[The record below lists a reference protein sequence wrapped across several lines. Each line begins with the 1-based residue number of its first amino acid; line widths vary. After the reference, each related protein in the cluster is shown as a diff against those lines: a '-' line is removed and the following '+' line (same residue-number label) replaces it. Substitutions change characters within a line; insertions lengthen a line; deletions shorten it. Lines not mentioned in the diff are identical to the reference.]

1 MATTTISTFTALG
14 GKLVTDDD
22 LDGANP
28 SNNATG
34 ATSGRIYVVQI
45 DNTGNTV
52 ASYLKIIDASS
63 ATPATTTVN
72 GVGTPHL
79 MFLAPAGKTISYI
92 IPDGHAFTAGVSMWC
107 TTTAVVGNQTEPGSD
122 VTVTL
127 ICS

>member
-22 LDGANP
+22 VGG
-28 SNNATG
+28 SNASDNVTG

-45 DNTGNTV
+45 DNTGNTTS
-52 ASYLKIIDASS
+52 SYLKIRDEAS
-63 ATPATTTVN
+63 ATPSTSTAN
-72 GVGTPHL
+72 GAGTPHL
-79 MFLAPAGKTISYI
+79 MFVAPAGKTISYV

-107 TTTAVVGNQTEPGSD
+107 TTTAVVGNQTDPTSN

>member
-63 ATPATTTVN
+63 ATPSTTTVN

-79 MFLAPAGKTISYI
+79 MFLAPAGKTQTDTLS
-92 IPDGHAFTAGVSMWC
+92 PQGSRCGVRQLLLLATKQNLDLMS
-107 TTTAVVGNQTEPGSD
+107 Q
-122 VTVTL
+122 
-127 ICS
+127 